1 MGVGR
6 TAQDLGS
13 VGGGVGGVGGRLAG
27 LPPRSPLPFLQTC
40 FQTTNGYL
48 ADSRSCSSSYSVA
61 ALATSSL
68 VGELRL
74 PPPALGILT
83 VSPSHGRREGQS
95 GTAAGGAAAL
105 LDARVF

>member
-13 VGGGVGGVGGRLAG
+13 VGSGVGGVGGDLAG

-48 ADSRSCSSSYSVA
+48 SDSRSCSSNYSVA

-83 VSPSHGRREGQS
+83 VSPSHWRREGQS
-95 GTAAGGAAAL
+95 GIAAGGTAAL
-105 LDARVF
+105 LDAKVF